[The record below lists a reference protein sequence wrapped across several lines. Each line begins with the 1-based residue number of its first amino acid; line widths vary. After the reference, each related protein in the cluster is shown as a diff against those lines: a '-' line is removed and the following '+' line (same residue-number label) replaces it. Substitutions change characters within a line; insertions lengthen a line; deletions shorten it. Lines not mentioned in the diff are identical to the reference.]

1 MVLPASPS
9 VFQPALVRQLSVLSA
24 APFVFRIQPAWLSA
38 LVVQPFFLPPVLSE
52 QSYFGAGGALG
63 FDTIAA
69 FTVLKLKESYHDIR
83 LILVLPCLAQTRGW
97 SREDVEKYEDIKS
110 KADKESR
117 NSIRS
122 AWWKCSTG
130 PPCEIYILR
139 EKQPTALRVQQKHR
153 ISEHFIHRNSVQTV
167 LE

>member
-1 MVLPASPS
+1 MV
-9 VFQPALVRQLSVLSA
+9 VCFG
-24 APFVFRIQPAWLSA
+24 
-38 LVVQPFFLPPVLSE
+38 VQPFFLPPVLSE

-69 FTVLKLKESYHDIR
+69 FTVLKLKESYPDIR

-130 PPCEIYILR
+130 PPCEIYMLR